1 MLCEAIH
8 CADTKTVRFAIYPDG
23 FDGPRIMARIA
34 DDALHE
40 IFGAGNDDSGLL
52 DACEAHFSAIEA
64 KALERHRASPSIP
77 VTLAA
82 ADFEPIIYV
91 DEMSCI

>member
-23 FDGPRIMARIA
+23 FDGARIMARIA
-34 DDALHE
+34 DDALHDL
-40 IFGAGNDDSGLL
+40 FGATNDERALL
-52 DACEAHFSAIEA
+52 DACEAHFSVIEA
-64 KALERHRASPSIP
+64 KALERHRAMPSIP

-82 ADFEPIIYV
+82 VDFEPILYV
-91 DEMSCI
+91 DEVSCI